1 VSAVRYGSPAARLLL
16 QVAGGAAQAEVVVTL
31 HGEPDVVDAASA
43 WPCSRRPG
51 QARQAAG
58 DLLRAAPRGPVRRI
72 PTLTA
77 LINAVSVSAGVD
89 EAVRTAGCSRL
100 VVPAG

>member
-1 VSAVRYGSPAARLLL
+1 V
-16 QVAGGAAQAEVVVTL
+16 
-31 HGEPDVVDAASA
+31 
-43 WPCSRRPG
+43 

-58 DLLRAAPRGPVRRI
+58 DLLRATPREPVRRI
-72 PTLTA
+72 LTLTG
-77 LINAVSVSAGVD
+77 LIDAVSVSAGVD

>member
-1 VSAVRYGSPAARLLL
+1 VPWARW
-16 QVAGGAAQAEVVVTL
+16 AGCGV
-31 HGEPDVVDAASA
+31 
-43 WPCSRRPG
+43 

-72 PTLTA
+72 LTLTG
-77 LINAVSVSAGVD
+77 LIDAVSVSAGVD